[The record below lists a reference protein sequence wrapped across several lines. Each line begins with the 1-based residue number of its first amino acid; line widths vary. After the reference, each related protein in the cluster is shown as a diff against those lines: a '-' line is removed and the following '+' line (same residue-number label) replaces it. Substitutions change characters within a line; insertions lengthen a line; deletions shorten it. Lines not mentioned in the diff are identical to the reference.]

1 MEKFPKV
8 FEFSVATFFVKFVEL
23 RPTLD
28 CWDGEARRIIFSIL
42 FFSYLFIFFSY
53 CVQNYIVTYPHH
65 YSVIKESWRA
75 LRSIYLIINKTR
87 ENVCALIY
95 GILSRLILQSLL
107 VRVQTHCRQNDGD
120 VIFFTT
126 NHIGKAV
133 RSSIFSKGRQKA
145 LVL

>member
-1 MEKFPKV
+1 MAYWIFMEKFPKV
-8 FEFSVATFFVKFVEL
+8 FEFSVTIFFLKFVEL

-28 CWDGEARRIIFSIL
+28 CWDGEARRI
-42 FFSYLFIFFSY
+42 FFSLLFIFFSY

-95 GILSRLILQSLL
+95 GIFITFDLAEPF
-107 VRVQTHCRQNDGD
+107 G
-120 VIFFTT
+120 
-126 NHIGKAV
+126 
-133 RSSIFSKGRQKA
+133 
-145 LVL
+145 

>member
-1 MEKFPKV
+1 MAYWIFMEKFRKV
-8 FEFSVATFFVKFVEL
+8 FEFSVTTFFLKFVEL

-28 CWDGEARRIIFSIL
+28 CWDGEARRI
-42 FFSYLFIFFSY
+42 FFSFLFIFFSY
-53 CVQNYIVTYPHH
+53 SVQNYIVTYPHH
-65 YSVIKESWRA
+65 YSIIKESWRA
-75 LRSIYLIINKTR
+75 LRSIYLIVNKTR

-95 GILSRLILQSLL
+95 GILSRLMQSLL